1 MLTIYHDQIIMSHL
15 EPSHSHKL
23 FFMLFCVER
32 AGLQMAAKKFP
43 STDSTLPPES
53 SENFSYFTDLCPK
66 YYSQV
71 LLKLSDED

>member
-1 MLTIYHDQIIMSHL
+1 
-15 EPSHSHKL
+15 
-23 FFMLFCVER
+23 
-32 AGLQMAAKKFP
+32 MAAKKFP

-53 SENFSYFTDLCPK
+53 SENFAYFTDLCPK